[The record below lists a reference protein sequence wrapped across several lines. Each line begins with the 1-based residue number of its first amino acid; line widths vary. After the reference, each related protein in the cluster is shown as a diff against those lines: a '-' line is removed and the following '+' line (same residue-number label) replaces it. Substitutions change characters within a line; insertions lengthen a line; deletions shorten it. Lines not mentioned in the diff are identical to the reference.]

1 MKRIINN
8 LFSEFLPNY
17 NILLLFAQFFWLV
30 VFIVLKA
37 PISYILTAT
46 LIIIVDIGICNSY
59 VEKKKKEHSEDLK
72 SLEKEYSNYISLVNK
87 NIDDISKKIAT
98 RTKIELKILDENYYL
113 FNLAKNLEMMKGYK
127 ASDKLNTFIEASCF
141 MFAFVNSRKM
151 IVKDKSKNIRVSA
164 IEDGLNIYVALN
176 TVLEIISEP
185 TLYLKGESKTFN
197 KIENMSVPSL
207 TQDGDTLY
215 TDIATSFLLSYNK
228 ADYSSI
234 MHFANLLHLLYLY
247 NKVSS

>member
-59 VEKKKKEHSEDLK
+59 VEKKKKEYSEDLK

-141 MFAFVNSRKM
+141 MFAFVNSRKI
-151 IVKDKSKNIRVSA
+151 IVKDKSKNIRVSGVYRKICVNWKKRNDYDKIKIIVVLII
-164 IEDGLNIYVALN
+164 IEG
-176 TVLEIISEP
+176 
-185 TLYLKGESKTFN
+185 GKT
-197 KIENMSVPSL
+197 KWQKEKKY
-207 TQDGDTLY
+207 QKKEK
-215 TDIATSFLLSYNK
+215 SF
-228 ADYSSI
+228 
-234 MHFANLLHLLYLY
+234 
-247 NKVSS
+247 